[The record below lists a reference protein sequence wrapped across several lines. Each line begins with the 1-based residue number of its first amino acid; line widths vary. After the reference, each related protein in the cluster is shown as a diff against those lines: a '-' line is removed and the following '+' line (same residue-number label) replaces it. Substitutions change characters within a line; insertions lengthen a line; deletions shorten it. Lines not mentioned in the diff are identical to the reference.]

1 MYHLYRVVLSR
12 LPPGWDDMFLNAFK
26 CNLNELTK
34 STLLPEVCGH
44 STCAC
49 PVVCY
54 SCTTFMWF
62 SGVESFLCAALS
74 MLPDFFK
81 PSSSPLPPPPSP
93 YSSFSADIFQ
103 CDVCLFLFPFL
114 CGGSWLGWAI
124 VPAIRALFNPGTGCQ
139 KWASLD
145 APGNQ
150 PPSSYAVVNTKLIN
164 HLQLLSRNW
173 KLGTQDRGSTGADS
187 RGELSVRCKR
197 FSFTQWQCYSCTWV
211 TKWKLHGKPCRIG
224 INRKIRQTKSTSF
237 RGTRKYMH
245 S

>member
-1 MYHLYRVVLSR
+1 MVIQHAHAQLFATPVQPSCDSVAWRFSFVLHCPCHQIS
-12 LPPGWDDMFLNAFK
+12 L
-26 CNLNELTK
+26 
-34 STLLPEVCGH
+34 SHLLP
-44 STCAC
+44 
-49 PVVCY
+49 
-54 SCTTFMWF
+54 
-62 SGVESFLCAALS
+62 
-74 MLPDFFK
+74 
-81 PSSSPLPPPPSP
+81 PLPPPPSP

-197 FSFTQWQCYSCTWV
+197 FSFMQWQCYSCTWV